1 MAEAA
6 QQSKTRGRRR
16 RLTGIVTSAHKTP
29 KTLCVVVQ
37 YRVKHGKYSRYMR
50 HRTVLHVHDEK
61 SEARTG
67 DRVEIMECRP
77 VSKTKT
83 WRLVKV
89 TERAPQE
96 TEPAAASA

>member
-6 QQSKTRGRRR
+6 QDSRTRGRR
-16 RLTGIVTSAHKTP
+16 RLTGIVTSANKTP
-29 KTLCVVVQ
+29 KTLRVVVQ
-37 YRVKHGKYSRYMR
+37 YRVKHRKYSKYMR

-89 TERAPQE
+89 IERAPQE
-96 TEPAAASA
+96 MEPAAASA